1 MTASDARFVAVYER
15 YYRNIYAY
23 CRRRLSAERV
33 DDAVAETFLTAWRR
47 IDALPE
53 GGEALPWLYSVAYG
67 VLRHQWRSG
76 SRQKRLRSKLAS
88 LGVAPVTSPDDYIV
102 RNEDSGRVLEALG
115 GLGAHDQ
122 EILRLAIWEELR
134 QDDIAAVLD
143 INKTAVKKRL
153 SRARQRL
160 TREYVRLEGK
170 TKGSPAAQEGG
181 AW

>member
-1 MTASDARFVAVYER
+1 MTVSDARFVAVYES
-15 YYRNIYAY
+15 YYRHIYAY
-23 CRRRLSAERV
+23 CRRRLTAEKV

-47 IDALPE
+47 IDALPA
-53 GGEALPWLYSVAYG
+53 GDEALPWLYAVAYG

-76 SRQKRLRSKLAS
+76 SRQRRLRSKLAS
-88 LGVAPVTSPDDYIV
+88 LGVSPVTSPDDYV
-102 RNEDSGRVLEALG
+102 VHNEDSGRVLDALSALASG
-115 GLGAHDQ
+115 DR

-134 QDDIAAVLD
+134 QDDIAAVLGVS
-143 INKTAVKKRL
+143 KTAVKKRL

-170 TKGSPAAQEGG
+170 AKGTPAAQEGG